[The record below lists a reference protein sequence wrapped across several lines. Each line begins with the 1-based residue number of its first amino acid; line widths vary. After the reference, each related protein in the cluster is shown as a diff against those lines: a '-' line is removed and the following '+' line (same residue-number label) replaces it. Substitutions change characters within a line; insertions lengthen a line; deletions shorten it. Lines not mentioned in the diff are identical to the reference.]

1 MKTPLIINLSI
12 LKNLER
18 TPPSGSKAFTWDLEV
33 RGFGA
38 WKNQM
43 GRITFVYQYRS
54 PLDRRTRRVTLGQL
68 GELTIRQ
75 ARDMSRDLASAVRKG
90 IDPREEKRAVAD
102 ARKQDETLLLRNV
115 VPIYYAQKELK
126 APVDRNVRRSLEND
140 ILPALGDMHIGR
152 IPVTAVESML
162 IDLAKRSPSAARHA
176 LASLKVVLNY
186 AKRTKRIVTAV
197 TDGME
202 TPKSNKRERAFSP
215 FEIARF
221 LEAVHDL
228 GGKREAMLTT
238 IFLLLRRVNE
248 VAQMTWEE
256 VDQVEWAWRLPGPRS
271 KNRQPQRLILPR
283 QVVAIITSL
292 HPDPKTRRG
301 AIFSPNKSM
310 RDISSKVWDMLDANL
325 DRRLELHE
333 AKSGKPRPAF
343 AHYTLHDGRTT
354 AATLLQKKPLS
365 FPPHIIEAA
374 LNHATQEHGIKA
386 VYQLH
391 RYADEV
397 GDMLQRWADYVDGV
411 MAAADTWPGG
421 RALPFIE
428 IDEREARAT
437 NLRADWTKRKLLAK
451 RSARE
456 PSGAKKRSSS

>member
-1 MKTPLIINLSI
+1 
-12 LKNLER
+12 
-18 TPPSGSKAFTWDLEV
+18 
-33 RGFGA
+33 
-38 WKNQM
+38 M
-43 GRITFVYQYRS
+43 GRTTFVYQYRS
-54 PLDRRTRRVTLGQL
+54 PLDGRTRRVTLGQL

-90 IDPREEKRAVAD
+90 IDPREEKRAAAD
-102 ARKQDETLLLRNV
+102 ARKNDETLLLRNV

-176 LASLKVVLNY
+176 LAGLKVVLNY

-202 TPKSNKRERAFSP
+202 TPKSNQRTRAFSP
-215 FEIARF
+215 FEVARY

-256 VDQVEWAWRLPGPRS
+256 VDQPKWVWLLPGRRT
-271 KNRQPQRLILPR
+271 KNGQPQRLILPR
-283 QVVAIITSL
+283 QVVAILTGL

-301 AIFSPNKSM
+301 AIFSPNKTM

-325 DRRLELHE
+325 DRRLELH
-333 AKSGKPRPAF
+333 AAQTGSPRPAF

-354 AATLLQKKPLS
+354 AATLLQQKPLS
-365 FPPHIIEAA
+365 FLPHVIEAA

-386 VYQLH
+386 VYQQH

-397 GDMLQRWADYVDGV
+397 GDMLQRWADHVDGL
-411 MAAADTWPGG
+411 MAADDVWCGG
-421 RALPFIE
+421 RELPFIE
-428 IDEREARAT
+428 LDERERRAT
-437 NLRADWTKRKLLAK
+437 HMRTGWKERTVLAK
-451 RSARE
+451 RSIEYA
-456 PSGAKKRSSS
+456 SGKNRRKTSA